1 MLCDQVREHLS
12 AYLDEELT
20 ADLSAA
26 VRAHLDTCAAC
37 RTLAG
42 ELQATADL
50 LGRLPVRPAPEH
62 LAADVIGE
70 IERRGIVPAG
80 APVEGQPQERTLP
93 MRRARLWPRALA
105 VAATVLL
112 TVGIV
117 VLAYLGETGKMP
129 APTRAFEV
137 AALPANRA
145 AAPDLFAT
153 NVADKADKA
162 DDSYDDIN
170 FAKRGRRMSGNGTER
185 DLGAHFKAK
194 EGYTGLT
201 VLGQLAAGQ
210 DTAGGG
216 AYLSYDNQLAD
227 LGVVL
232 GSGDARKAVLGAAPS
247 ANLSDGTVT
256 TGGVAIVRNGDAL
269 RRMGGDGLAARGTV
283 VARPAGGEKNLTLSG
298 GTLALKIAP
307 DAAKMGEVTAEQ
319 TLPLGR
325 DRAGAVVGYQ
335 AKVPPPAQTTWAME
349 HGKPAAKTSDD
360 AMRMAKALPAVPATE
375 TPPPAAAPPAT
386 PAAPAKVPPVWNF
399 LDDRPAV
406 AVAPAG
412 TPAVAAK
419 PAKREKSVV
428 ENAAA
433 VLARGESPPVAAKPA
448 ESPPVAAKPAA
459 PVRPESKTDL
469 RPPAATTDSAV
480 RHSEEAVKVT
490 PAATECLAVRPSEE
504 AGKVAPAGPT
514 VLAKMM
520 DDVANGRIAADQ
532 LARVATRDNLRAAD
546 NQLILRADS
555 PDEAD
560 RRLVQLFRA
569 NGWRPLVPTEER
581 QRFVSGHKVSQDEGR
596 EPRKPPAA
604 GPAGAEPLP
613 PPEKGQPPAAA
624 GAPGGVYWQ
633 VSRNGEQV
641 LLVLADRDSLSRFGS
656 RLAQVE
662 GMDVDADSSPEFRA
676 IGRLQ
681 QQLKE
686 SMGRHAVAA
695 DTEGRDDGA
704 RKGEA
709 GRGSQPAS
717 GLSSKAATGK
727 AGEDTAREDSAM
739 RTQDAKPEAA
749 GAFTWS
755 GPASAPPAVP
765 AAPAPADKAAWGFGQ
780 QSGGGTGGAAPA
792 AAAQRPGASQPSRGA
807 YYGTPE
813 GGVADAPRAPGAPPA
828 AARMKAAEQ
837 KLGSAEAMDF
847 FDTVAAR
854 NAPSPPANAVL
865 LVIRVQPSEAQRAAK
880 EAPAAAPAAESGGK
894 TSP

>member
-37 RTLAG
+37 RMLAD

-112 TVGIV
+112 AVGIV
-117 VLAYLGETGKMP
+117 VLAYLGETGKEP
-129 APTRAFEV
+129 PPLTSSYEV
-137 AALPANRA
+137 AALPAKHA

-170 FAKRGRRMSGNGTER
+170 FAKRGRRISGNGTEP

-210 DTAGGG
+210 DVAGGG
-216 AYLSYDNQLAD
+216 WYMYQNGDGS
-227 LGVVL
+227 VVL
-232 GSGDARKAVLGAAPS
+232 GSGDARKAGLGAAPS

-269 RRMGGDGLAARGTV
+269 RRMVGDDLRTRGTV
-283 VARPAGGEKNLTLSG
+283 VARPAGGEKNLTLNG

-307 DAAKMGEVTAEQ
+307 DAAKMGEVAAGP

-325 DRAGAVVGYQ
+325 DRAGAVAGYQ

-360 AMRMAKALPAVPATE
+360 AMRMAKARPAVPATPAKAA
-375 TPPPAAAPPAT
+375 PPPAAAPPAT
-386 PAAPAKVPPVWNF
+386 PAQAQAQWEKSVVEK
-399 LDDRPAV
+399 
-406 AVAPAG
+406 
-412 TPAVAAK
+412 PAVAAK
-419 PAKREKSVV
+419 PAEREKSVV

-448 ESPPVAAKPAA
+448 ESPAVAAKPAA
-459 PVRPESKTDL
+459 PVRPESKTVL

-480 RHSEEAVKVT
+480 RYSEEAVKVT

-504 AGKVAPAGPT
+504 AAKVAPAGPT
-514 VLAKMM
+514 VVAKMM

-749 GAFTWS
+749 APFAGR
-755 GPASAPPAVP
+755 GPASAPAAAPAV
-765 AAPAPADKAAWGFGQ
+765 PAPADKAAWGFGQ
-780 QSGGGTGGAAPA
+780 QSGGGTGGAAA
-792 AAAQRPGASQPSRGA
+792 ATAAQRPQAPQPSRGA

-837 KLGSAEAMDF
+837 KLGSAEATDF